1 MSKSPSTSRP
11 PKRMY
16 VERAG
21 TKGAYGPG
29 WFAYPEG
36 SGQGQHF
43 ATWTEAMEHATGGP
57 LVSEAT
63 A

>member
-1 MSKSPSTSRP
+1 MSNRHSNSRSRR
-11 PKRMY
+11 RMY

-21 TKGAYGPG
+21 TPGHYLPG

-36 SGQGQHF
+36 SGQGEPF
-43 ATWTEAMEHATGGP
+43 DTWAEAMEYAIGGP